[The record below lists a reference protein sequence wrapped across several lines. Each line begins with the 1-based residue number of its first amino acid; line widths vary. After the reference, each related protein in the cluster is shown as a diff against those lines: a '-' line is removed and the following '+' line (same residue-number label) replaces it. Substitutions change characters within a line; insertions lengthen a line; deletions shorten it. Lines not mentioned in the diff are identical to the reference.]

1 MSQNPKFLVKNEREV
16 RRYDLRNLGSSLLD
30 AFNFEFGVLFTLK
43 SLLSRPGK
51 STLDYLSKGR
61 LRYFSPFRLLLI
73 STAILLIIVK
83 SSDISSDFEEG
94 LRLGMN
100 ETEAQLATDK
110 EAKAQDLSLKIY
122 TLFKD
127 NFNIL
132 IWLYIPFV
140 SFFSYLFNV
149 KRRLNYAEHIV
160 FNTYYTSVVNI
171 FSLILLLGYQLYIE
185 VFLSLLYMLLSIV
198 YYAWFYKD
206 LLGKSWGRSI
216 LDTILINLIS
226 IFFYSIGTGFLIG
239 FAIAKNWVS
248 IA

>member
-1 MSQNPKFLVKNEREV
+1 MSPNPKFLVKNEREV

-51 STLDYLSKGR
+51 STLDYLEKGR
-61 LRYFSPFRLLLI
+61 LRYFSPFRLLII

-83 SSDISSDFEEG
+83 SSDISGDFEEG

-100 ETEAQLATDK
+100 GSEAQLEADK
-110 EAKAQDLSLKIY
+110 QAQVKDLSLKIY
-122 TLFKD
+122 SLFKD

-132 IWLYIPFV
+132 IWLYIPLV
-140 SFFSYLFNV
+140 SFFSYLFNT

-171 FSLILLLGYQLYIE
+171 FSLILLLGYQLSIE
-185 VFLSLLYMLLSIV
+185 SALSLLYMFLSTV

-226 IFFYSIGTGFLIG
+226 IIFYSIGTGFLIG
-239 FAIAKNWVS
+239 IAIAENWVS
-248 IA
+248 IS